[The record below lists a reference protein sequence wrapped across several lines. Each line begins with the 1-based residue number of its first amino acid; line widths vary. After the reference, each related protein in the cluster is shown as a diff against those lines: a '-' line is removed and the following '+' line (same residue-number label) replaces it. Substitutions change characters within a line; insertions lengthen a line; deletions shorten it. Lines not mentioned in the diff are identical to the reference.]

1 MAASKGIVTEKYVYY
16 WHESQH
22 YCLNWCHFDVFE
34 YNPSNIRPDSSW
46 SRRLED
52 LFRLH
57 FQKTSSRRF
66 ENVFKAS
73 WSRPIYSSWS
83 YVFKTSSRRLQDVFK
98 TFSRRLAKLSSRHL
112 QDVFKTSSRY
122 LQDVFKTSSK
132 RLKKSSRRLQNVF
145 KASCK
150 NAFKTSSRCFQGI
163 LKTAWRHLQVVL
175 QRYIED
181 VFKTYQV
188 KLLLLMFIDKWD
200 LHTEFNLGFPELNSG
215 YFLRE
220 VTTRDVLK

>member
-1 MAASKGIVTEKYVYY
+1 MAASKGIVTEKYVYC

-22 YCLNWCHFDVFE
+22 YCLNWCHSDVFE

-83 YVFKTSSRRLQDVFK
+83 YVFKTSSRRLEDVLPRALQDVFKMFWRVFK
-98 TFSRRLAKLSSRHL
+98 TFSRGIIKLIVLVNTISRRLW
-112 QDVFKTSSRY
+112 DVFKT
-122 LQDVFKTSSK
+122 
-132 RLKKSSRRLQNVF
+132 
-145 KASCK
+145 
-150 NAFKTSSRCFQGI
+150 
-163 LKTAWRHLQVVL
+163 
-175 QRYIED
+175 
-181 VFKTYQV
+181 
-188 KLLLLMFIDKWD
+188 
-200 LHTEFNLGFPELNSG
+200 
-215 YFLRE
+215 FLRHTAKTVIYVQE
-220 VTTRDVLK
+220 DLTRLHFWENYGQCTKFARAIKVSL